1 MRRLPMR
8 HLVKRHPVRRR
19 RSAGLSMIE
28 LLVGTAVGLV
38 IAAAAAAVVGANVR
52 ENRQLQLEA
61 RLMQELR
68 STAGLVARDLRRA
81 GYWAASASGV
91 RGDSA
96 SAPASNPHRAL
107 SPDSAASDAVQ
118 LSFSRSA
125 GDDMALDDDERFGF
139 RLRNGV
145 VEMQLGAANWQA
157 LSDAGTLRVTAFSV
171 EPVVDQIDLQGFC
184 EHACAVGNTSCPPRQ
199 QVRSFALS
207 IAARATDDPAVTRS
221 LRSRVRVR
229 NDAVVGSCQE

>member
-1 MRRLPMR
+1 MGR
-8 HLVKRHPVRRR
+8 LVKPRAVTRHRA
-19 RSAGLSMIE
+19 AGLSMLE

-38 IAAAAAAVVGANVR
+38 VAAAAAAVVGANVR

-81 GYWAASASGV
+81 GYWAAAASGV
-91 RGDSA
+91 RGESA
-96 SAPASNPHRAL
+96 SAPAANPHRAL
-107 SPDSAASDAVQ
+107 SPEDAASDAVQ
-118 LSFSRSA
+118 LSFSRPA

-145 VEMQLGAANWQA
+145 VEIQLGAGNWQA
-157 LSDAGTLRVTAFSV
+157 LSDAGTLRVTAFRV
-171 EPVVDQIDLQGFC
+171 EPIVEHIDLQGFC
-184 EHACAVGNTSCPPRQ
+184 ERDCAVGNTGCPPRQ
-199 QVRSFALS
+199 QVRSLALS
-207 IAARATDDPAVTRS
+207 ISARATDDPAVTRS